1 LDNAEETL
9 VNIYTEKLGLKSA
22 TVSAMLDEETWFNAD
37 QQIENVIATTT
48 SRQQA
53 IDAAAV
59 PENRFKKTPA
69 ALVRNMKPGERTEFF
84 PNRTKAEHKLKILRA
99 NRR

>member
-1 LDNAEETL
+1 MT
-9 VNIYTEKLGLKSA
+9 
-22 TVSAMLDEETWFNAD
+22 ETWFNAD

-69 ALVRNMKPGERTEFF
+69 ALVRNMEAGERTTFF
-84 PNRTKAEHKLKILRA
+84 PNRTKAEHRLRMLKANKL
-99 NRR
+99 

>member
-1 LDNAEETL
+1 
-9 VNIYTEKLGLKSA
+9 
-22 TVSAMLDEETWFNAD
+22 MLDEETWFNAD
-37 QQIENVIATTT
+37 DQIENLIATTT

-53 IDAAAV
+53 IDPAAV

-69 ALVRNMKPGERTEFF
+69 ALVRNMKAGERMAFF
-84 PNRTKAEHKLKILRA
+84 PNRTRAEHKLKMLRA